1 MLETV
6 KFDKKTA
13 KTIAHRGLSAFET
26 ENTLAAFIAAGNH
39 DGYYGIE
46 TDVHKTLDGKFVIIH
61 DDDLKRIAGL
71 NYVVEQTNYD
81 ELKKVKLFE
90 CNSGVLDGDG
100 TTLKENSRT
109 DLYIPDLDEYINV
122 CKKYGKVAVLEIKNH
137 MEKEDIQ
144 NIVEIIDKCDYL
156 KKTTFISFDIENL
169 VALRKIY
176 KQADI
181 QFLSCKI
188 DDLLEK
194 MPIVEKYKMDL
205 DLGYWILT
213 EELVKSFKAKGI
225 KINVWTPSKKE
236 DAERLV
242 NWGVDFITS
251 NILE

>member
-6 KFDKKTA
+6 KFNKKNV

-26 ENTLAAFIAAGNH
+26 ENSLAAFIAAGNH
-39 DGYYGIE
+39 EGYYGIE

-61 DDDLKRIAGL
+61 DDNLKRVAGL
-71 NYVVEQTNYD
+71 ENIIEETTYE
-81 ELKKVKLFE
+81 ELKKVQLFE

-100 TTLKENSRT
+100 TTLKENKRS
-109 DLYIPDLDEYINV
+109 DLFIPDLDEYINV
-122 CKKYGKVAVLEIKNH
+122 CKKYGKVAVLELKNH
-137 MEKEDIQ
+137 MEAEDIE
-144 NIVEIIDKCDYL
+144 NIVKIIDKCDYL
-156 KKTTFISFDIENL
+156 KGTTFISFDIENL
-169 VALRKIY
+169 VNLRKIY
-176 KQADI
+176 KEADM
-181 QFLSCKI
+181 QFLSYKL
-188 DDLLEK
+188 DDLMEK
-194 MPIVEKYKMDL
+194 MPIVEENKMDL

-213 EELVKSFKAKGI
+213 EEIVKSFKEKGI